1 MTHDTIMMHIP
12 FDDTVIVWFTYIYI
26 NVMFLLS
33 SVIRRNSCF
42 DPREMCL
49 HSYLLVGHNSNSIRV
64 IKTER
69 AILNIKC
76 KVLGNINTAS
86 MTVIPSNS
94 IIQHTVTE

>member
-1 MTHDTIMMHIP
+1 M
-12 FDDTVIVWFTYIYI
+12 
-26 NVMFLLS
+26 
-33 SVIRRNSCF
+33 RRNSCF

-49 HSYLLVGHNSNSIRV
+49 HSYLLVGHNSNSVRV

-76 KVLGNINTAS
+76 KVLGNINTS

-94 IIQHTVTE
+94 IHYYTAHSDRMNTFHVLDNVIISFRLSNLVSKPLVF